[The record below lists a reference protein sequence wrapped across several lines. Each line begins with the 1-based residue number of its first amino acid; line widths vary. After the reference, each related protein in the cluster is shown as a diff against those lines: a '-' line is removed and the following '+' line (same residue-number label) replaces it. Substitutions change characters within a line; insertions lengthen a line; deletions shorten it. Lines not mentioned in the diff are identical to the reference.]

1 MKRRFGAML
10 FVAAVM
16 LAAGPELDA
25 CGDKSLSAGGIRMQ
39 RAMAARYPASVLAYI
54 PSNSSVSAAA
64 VELKLPETL
73 RQVGHKYHEVASLS
87 ELRASVETGRFNII
101 VADLGD
107 VADLERNLGSSSASV
122 ALVPVA
128 YKLTKAE
135 TREAAKQRRF
145 LINASGKEVY
155 YLRTITD
162 AVRSVNATSR
172 KG

>member
-1 MKRRFGAML
+1 MPAATNRCLPAASACSAQWPRVIQRRCWRTSRRTHL
-10 FVAAVM
+10 F
-16 LAAGPELDA
+16 LRL
-25 CGDKSLSAGGIRMQ
+25 R
-39 RAMAARYPASVLAYI
+39 
-54 PSNSSVSAAA
+54 

-107 VADLERNLGSSSASV
+107 VADLERNLGSSASV

>member
-10 FVAAVM
+10 LVSVAVLAV
-16 LAAGPELDA
+16 GPELDA

-39 RAMAARYPASVLAYI
+39 RAMAARYPASVLAYV

-64 VELKLPETL
+64 RELKLPETL

-107 VADLERNLGSSSASV
+107 VADLERNLGSSSVSV

-145 LINASGKEVY
+145 LIDASGKEVQ

-162 AVRSVNATSR
+162 AVRSVSAAR

>member
-10 FVAAVM
+10 FVAAAVV
-16 LAAGPELDA
+16 AAGPELDA

-39 RAMAARYPASVLAYI
+39 RAMAARYPASVLAYV
-54 PSNSSVSAAA
+54 PSNSSVSVAA
-64 VELKLPETL
+64 VELKLPQTL
-73 RQVGHKYHEVASLS
+73 RQVGHKYHEVATLS

-107 VADLERNLGSSSASV
+107 IAELERNLGSSASV

-135 TREAAKQRRF
+135 TREAAKQRPF
-145 LINASGKEVY
+145 LIDASGKEVR

-162 AVRSVNATSR
+162 AVRSVSATSR